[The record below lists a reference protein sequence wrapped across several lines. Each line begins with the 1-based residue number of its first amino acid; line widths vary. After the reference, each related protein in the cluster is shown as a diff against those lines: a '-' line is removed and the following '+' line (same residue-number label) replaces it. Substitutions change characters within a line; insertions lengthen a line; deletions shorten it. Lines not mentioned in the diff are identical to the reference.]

1 MTVDK
6 PTGTMPAM
14 TRRPPPSR
22 TGKSAD
28 GRRNAGRRNAGRR
41 DAGRLRII
49 GGDYR
54 RRLLPVL
61 DSPGLR
67 PTPDRVRE
75 TLFNWLTADLPGA
88 RVLDLFAG
96 TGALGLEALSRGARQ
111 ASFVER
117 DPRVARQLE
126 ENLATLQADE
136 RGRVIVGDAL
146 AFLAGPPTPCSLVFL
161 DPPFRQ
167 GLAEPCC
174 EALEAGWLTDEA
186 FIYLECEAEREP
198 AVPATWRL
206 HREVRAGDSHG
217 WLYRRDTS
225 PQHDAC

>member
-1 MTVDK
+1 
-6 PTGTMPAM
+6 M
-14 TRRPPPSR
+14 TRRRPSSRKPRPPA
-22 TGKSAD
+22 SAKAKGP
-28 GRRNAGRRNAGRR
+28 GRRNAGRRNAGRL
-41 DAGRLRII
+41 RLI

-75 TLFNWLTADLPGA
+75 TLFNWLAAATPGA

-96 TGALGLEALSRGARQ
+96 TGALGLEALSRGARK

-146 AFLAGPPTPCSLVFL
+146 TFLAEGPTPCSLAFL

-174 EALEAGWLTDEA
+174 AALEAGWLTGDAWIYVETEA
-186 FIYLECEAEREP
+186 GIEP
-198 AVPATWRL
+198 RVPATWQL

-217 WLYRRDTS
+217 RLYRRAAAASS
-225 PQHDAC
+225 PPDDAC

>member
-6 PTGTMPAM
+6 PTGTIPAM

-22 TGKSAD
+22 SGKSAV
-28 GRRNAGRRNAGRR
+28 GRPQGGRSASGRR

-126 ENLATLQADE
+126 ENLATLDATQ
-136 RGRVIVGDAL
+136 RGRVITADA
-146 AFLAGPPTPCSLVFL
+146 ATFLAGPPTPCSLVFL

-186 FIYLECEAEREP
+186 LIYLECEAERQP
-198 AVPATWRL
+198 LVPATWRL

-217 WLYRRDTS
+217 RLYRRDAS
-225 PQHDAC
+225 SQHDAC

>member
-1 MTVDK
+1 
-6 PTGTMPAM
+6 M
-14 TRRPPPSR
+14 TRRPPSPRHATKPTDGQQGSR
-22 TGKSAD
+22 RS
-28 GRRNAGRRNAGRR
+28 
-41 DAGRLRII
+41 AGRLRII

-96 TGALGLEALSRGARQ
+96 TGALGLEALSRGARE
-111 ASFVER
+111 ACFVER
-117 DPRVARQLE
+117 DPHVARQLG
-126 ENLATLQADE
+126 ENLATLGATE
-136 RGRVIVGDAL
+136 RGRVVTADAM
-146 AFLAGPPTPCSLVFL
+146 AFLTGPPTSCSLVFL

-174 EALEAGWLTDEA
+174 AALEAGWLTDEA
-186 FIYLECEAEREP
+186 CIYVECEAEGEP

-217 WLYRRDTS
+217 RLYRRDAS